1 MGNYYV
7 CIVAAYSISTGNTA
21 CKIRHCKTP
30 RSRIAVKLAARVGN
44 LFFADATKESAP
56 PPVRVMVN
64 AHAIYNK
71 VGLTKTIH

>member
-1 MGNYYV
+1 MGNYDA
-7 CIVAAYSISTGNTA
+7 CIVAAYSIRTGNTA
-21 CKIRHCKTP
+21 GNNRHCKTP

-56 PPVRVMVN
+56 PVRVMVN